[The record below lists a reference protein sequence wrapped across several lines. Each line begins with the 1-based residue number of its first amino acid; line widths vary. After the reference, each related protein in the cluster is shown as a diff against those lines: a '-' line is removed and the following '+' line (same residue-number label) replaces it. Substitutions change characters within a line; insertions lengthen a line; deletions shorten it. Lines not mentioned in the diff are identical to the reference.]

1 MVLNIMIIIITANT
15 NIGVIVTSCIA
26 RNWMSRSR
34 RPLDEFGFN
43 DEIVGMFQRRS
54 NGNEAVG

>member
-1 MVLNIMIIIITANT
+1 MVLIIMIIIITANT

-34 RPLDEFGFN
+34 PLDESGFN